1 MSEAA
6 LARDR
11 HRTVK
16 FSPERIEQIKNLVER
31 GKSREEIAEIIGC
44 TAGTLTVMCS
54 RVGISLRRPRFD
66 MVGGRS
72 RGQLPVVASDSGN
85 GGERHTLAAA
95 ALAGSKPAPRQT
107 LSPTRKLITAD
118 DVGIAIEIAYR
129 GVTRR
134 TELPLDQ
141 QAIGKLALEAEIR
154 NLRLGEFI
162 ARLLAEWSNTTS

>member
-1 MSEAA
+1 MSEAG
-6 LARDR
+6 LCPDR

-16 FSPERIEQIKNLVER
+16 FSLERIEQIKNLVER

-44 TAGTLTVMCS
+44 TAGTLAVMCS
-54 RVGISLRRPRFD
+54 RLGISLRGPRFD

-72 RGQLPVVASDSGN
+72 RAQLPVVASDGGN
-85 GGERHTLAAA
+85 GGERHTPAA
-95 ALAGSKPAPRQT
+95 ALTGSKPAPT
-107 LSPTRKLITAD
+107 PTRKFITQD
-118 DVGIAIEIAYR
+118 NLGIAIEIAYR

-162 ARLLAEWSNTTS
+162 ARLLVEWSNSTS